1 MTVPASAKMLLAD
14 AINADTA
21 AVPDDARIGAFEP
34 WDSIAHL
41 RLILSVEEA
50 IGRQLD
56 PDEAVAIES
65 LPDVTAL
72 IDGAR
77 DAAGKR

>member
-1 MTVPASAKMLLAD
+1 MTAPASAKMLLAD
-14 AINADTA
+14 AINADAA

-65 LPDVTAL
+65 LRDVTAL
-72 IDGAR
+72 LDR
-77 DAAGKR
+77 RSDAARER